1 MHPADSWIES
11 GEYIMVQA
19 GSSRLKPMP
28 SDPRHE
34 YAQRLEMR
42 RAGVARQDRRHRTI
56 ANLRLLVFV
65 IAAILAWLAWG
76 RGVLHAFW
84 LALPAGAF
92 ACLVLMHDHVL
103 RARRASER
111 AVAYYQKALARLDGK
126 WTGQGETGER
136 FLDPSH
142 PYAEDLDLFG
152 PGSLFELLSTART
165 RRGEEI
171 LAAWLLAPADPTV
184 LRARH
189 QALAELGPMLDLRE
203 DLAVLGE
210 DVRSGVHPEA
220 LAAWGEAPTLL
231 PSRRAR
237 ILAFL
242 IACLTVAAAV
252 AWAALGLRD
261 LFFVMIA
268 ADAIFIARFRRVV
281 QRVVEAVE
289 QPAHDLALLAQVLAR
304 LERERFTA
312 PRLVELRAALD
323 VEGRPASARIA
334 RLNRLLELLDSRD
347 NVVIRV
353 VGPLLLWTE
362 QLAFALEAWRR
373 LSGPALR
380 RWLAAAGEIE
390 ALCALAAY
398 AWEHPADAFP
408 EFASGPA
415 CFDGDGLA
423 HPLLDESR
431 AVRNSVQLGGGL
443 RVLIVSGSNMS
454 GKSTLLRTVG
464 VNLVLAQAGAPVR
477 ARRLRLS
484 PWALGASIRTLD
496 SLRGGT
502 SRFYAEITRL
512 QQIMKLTAGP
522 LPVLFLL
529 DELLHGTNSHDRRI
543 GGEAIVRGLVER
555 GAMGLLTTH
564 DLALAHIAEALAPR
578 AANVHFQDSLE
589 NGRMTFD
596 YRLHPGVVEKSNALE
611 LMRSVG
617 LDV

>member
-1 MHPADSWIES
+1 MTAT
-11 GEYIMVQA
+11 
-19 GSSRLKPMP
+19 
-28 SDPRHE
+28 PRHE
-34 YAQRLEMR
+34 YTARLEAR
-42 RAGVARQDRRHRTI
+42 RAAVAQHDQRHRTLG
-56 ANLRLLVFV
+56 NLRLLVFV
-65 IAAILAWLAWG
+65 IAAILAWLAWW
-76 RGVLHAFW
+76 RGAISPLWLVLPVALFVCLVVLHER
-84 LALPAGAF
+84 
-92 ACLVLMHDHVL
+92 VL
-103 RARRASER
+103 RARRACER
-111 AVAYYQKALARLDGK
+111 AAAHYQKALARLDGQ
-126 WTGQGETGER
+126 WAGQGETGER
-136 FLDPSH
+136 FLDQAH

-152 PGSLFELLSTART
+152 HGSLFELLCTART

-171 LAAWLLAPADPTV
+171 LAEWLLAPAHPNV

-189 QALAELGPMLDLRE
+189 EALAELGPMLDLRE

-220 LAAWGEAPTLL
+220 LAAWGEAPPLL
-231 PSRRAR
+231 QSRRDR
-237 ILAFL
+237 VIAFL
-242 IACLTVAAAV
+242 IACMVVAAAV
-252 AWAALGLRD
+252 LWAALGFRD

-268 ADAIFIARFRRVV
+268 VDAIFIARVRRVV

-289 QPAHDLALLAQVLAR
+289 QPAHDLALLAQVLGR
-304 LERERFTA
+304 LERERFRA

-347 NVVIRV
+347 NVVMRIL
-353 VGPLLLWTE
+353 GPLLLWTE
-362 QLAFALEAWRR
+362 QLAFAVEAWRR
-373 LSGPALR
+373 ISGPALR
-380 RWLAAAGEIE
+380 RWLGAVGEIE

-398 AWEHPADAFP
+398 AWEHPADAYP
-408 EFASGPA
+408 EFASGAA
-415 CFDGDGLA
+415 CFDGEELA
-423 HPLLDESR
+423 HPLLDASR
-431 AVRNSVQLGGGL
+431 AVRNSVRLGADL
-443 RVLIVSGSNMS
+443 CVLIVSGSNMS

-464 VNLVLAQAGAPVR
+464 TNLVLAQAGAPVR

-484 PWALGASIRTLD
+484 PLALGASIRIMD

-512 QQIMKLTAGP
+512 HQIMELTAGP

-543 GGEAIVRGLVER
+543 GAEAIVRGLVDR

-578 AANVHFQDSLE
+578 AANVHFQDYLE
-589 NGRMTFD
+589 NGRMSFD
-596 YRLHPGVVEKSNALE
+596 YQLHAGVVEKSNALE

-617 LDV
+617 LKV